1 MFRIAELLQK
11 LRRERGKGMNKALKT
26 IILIFVLLFS
36 LCSCGN
42 DNKEDVITEY
52 KIVYGKYI
60 SIVEGIFYK
69 ELEET
74 LEITYIDK
82 NGEYKTDS
90 INPKYRIDFG
100 EENKVIYTN
109 EESFWGYKD
118 YVLTKEAYNKIV
130 SSSPMVVDIESEVEG
145 E

>member
-1 MFRIAELLQK
+1 MKRTIK
-11 LRRERGKGMNKALKT
+11 S
-26 IILIFVLLFS
+26 IILILVLLFS
-36 LCSCGN
+36 LCGCGN
-42 DNKEDVITEY
+42 KKEDVITEY
-52 KIVYGKYI
+52 KIVYGKYT
-60 SIVEGIFYK
+60 SIVKGIFDK

-130 SSSPMVVDIESEVEG
+130 SSSPMVIDIESEVD
-145 E
+145 